1 MQGMSAAGYDQLWQT
16 GWGDA
21 NKRGPFH
28 RHLRRLIMSLIR
40 PLNFKSVLDVGC
52 GQGVL
57 LDELRAEFPQI
68 AVNGTEISELGL
80 EVARKTLPDG
90 RFWSLDAAKECL
102 PEQFDLV
109 ICSEV
114 LEHIPDDVSAI
125 KHLAQ
130 MTGRYL
136 IISTP
141 QGRMRRFEPE
151 MVGHVRNY
159 AHGELVRKLEQSG
172 MRVLKVIEW
181 GFPFYSPIYRDVLE
195 LTNAQGTRGEL
206 GVVRRAI
213 SVAMYYL
220 FLLNSW
226 KRGDEIVVLAEP
238 ATPRARG

>member
-28 RHLRRLIMSLIR
+28 RHLRRLIMSLIQ
-40 PLNFKSVLDVGC
+40 PLSFDSVLDVGC
-52 GQGVL
+52 GQGVMME
-57 LDELRAEFPQI
+57 ELRAAFPHTTL
-68 AVNGTEISELGL
+68 NGTEISGLGL
-80 EVARKTLPDG
+80 EVARKNLPEA
-90 RFWSLDAAKECL
+90 RFWELDAAKERI

-109 ICSEV
+109 VCSEV
-114 LEHIPDDVSAI
+114 LEHIPDDVAAI
-125 KHLAQ
+125 KHLAE
-130 MTGRYL
+130 MTGKYL
-136 IISTP
+136 IISSP

-159 AHGELVRKLEQSG
+159 APGELVRKVEQSG

-181 GFPFYSPIYRDVLE
+181 GFPFYSPIYRNVLE

-206 GVVRRAI
+206 GLARRMI
-213 SVAMYYL
+213 STAMYYL

-226 KRGDEIVVLAEP
+226 RRGDEIVVLAEP
-238 ATPRARG
+238 ATPRAQG

>member
-1 MQGMSAAGYDQLWQT
+1 MQGMSAAGYDQLWKA

-28 RHLRRLIMSLIR
+28 RHLRRLIFSLIR

-57 LDELRAEFPQI
+57 LEELRAEFPQV
-68 AVNGTEISELGL
+68 ALNGTEISALGL
-80 EVARKTLPDG
+80 DISRRQLPEA
-90 RFWSLDAAKECL
+90 RFWALDAAKECL

-109 ICSEV
+109 VCSEV

-130 MTGRYL
+130 MTGKYL
-136 IISTP
+136 VISTP

-159 AHGELVRKLEQSG
+159 APGELVRKVEQSG

-195 LTNAQGTRGEL
+195 LTNAQPTRGEL

-226 KRGDEIVVLAEP
+226 KRGDEIVILAEP
-238 ATPRARG
+238 ATPR